1 MKLKYLRALAAI
13 CAIALAC
20 AVAVEAKNRKSEK
33 LLKEGQAAEQRQ
45 DWDKALEL
53 YQEALDISPN
63 DPAYI
68 IPMRRARFQA
78 GQKHVNLGQKLR
90 ADGKLE
96 EALAEFQKALI
107 ADPASAMAIQEI
119 KRTKEMLERN
129 KQPGTGAE
137 ERTLTPAEMARRESD
152 QRVASILSP
161 PELKPITGII
171 PSLKMNNQPPK
182 VLYETVGKLAGVNVV
197 FDSQYSAPSRNFNVD
212 LNNSTI
218 EQAFDYLAVLTHT
231 FWKPISS
238 NTIFV
243 TEDNVTKRRD
253 YEDEVVKVFYVT
265 NATSVQEF
273 QEIATAIRTVA
284 EIRRVFEKRNESPSQ
299 RYLFVIDRKG
309 FETEGFCVSE
319 ESSHNS

>member
-197 FDSQYSAPSRNFNVD
+197 FDSQYSAHFSQKRRFSDAIPIA
-212 LNNSTI
+212 NSVSACCFVAKSVGIFHTI
-218 EQAFDYLAVLTHT
+218 KIGRIIPNAQRER
-231 FWKPISS
+231 
-238 NTIFV
+238 FV
-243 TEDNVTKRRD
+243 T
-253 YEDEVVKVFYVT
+253 
-265 NATSVQEF
+265 Q
-273 QEIATAIRTVA
+273 
-284 EIRRVFEKRNESPSQ
+284 
-299 RYLFVIDRKG
+299 
-309 FETEGFCVSE
+309 
-319 ESSHNS
+319 